1 MVEIRDE
8 DWLYRRLHTACFR
21 KDGSVSSVAFMT
33 NSFPDAQ
40 VSVDLA
46 RLTTPEAS
54 VNREGK
60 GRRKL
65 GQLQARGPRDL
76 GLEVVHDP
84 LDGNVSHSLILG
96 ATTKGMCRRLAKLV
110 EVVPGVESR
119 E

>member
-1 MVEIRDE
+1 MVEIRDD
-8 DWLYRRLHTACFR
+8 DWLYRRLHAACIK

-40 VSVDLA
+40 ASVDLA
-46 RLTTPEAS
+46 RLTTPEES

-65 GQLQARGPRDL
+65 GQLQARGPKYL
-76 GLEVVHDP
+76 GLDVVHDP
-84 LDGNVSHSLILG
+84 LDDNIAHSLILG
-96 ATTKGMCRRLAKLV
+96 ATTKDICRRLAKLV
-110 EVVPGVESR
+110 EIVPGVETS

>member
-1 MVEIRDE
+1 MVEIHDD
-8 DWLYRRLHTACFR
+8 DWLYRRLHAACFK

-33 NSFPDAQ
+33 NNFPDGQA
-40 VSVDLA
+40 SVDLA

-65 GQLQARGPRDL
+65 GQLQARGPRAL

-84 LDGNVSHSLILG
+84 LDDN
-96 ATTKGMCRRLAKLV
+96 
-110 EVVPGVESR
+110 ESR
-119 E
+119 CSAIFGLCRGWLVA

>member
-1 MVEIRDE
+1 MVEIHDD
-8 DWLYRRLHTACFR
+8 DWLYRRLHAACFK

-33 NSFPDAQ
+33 NNFPDGQA
-40 VSVDLA
+40 SVDLA
-46 RLTTPEAS
+46 RLATPEAS

-65 GQLQARGPRDL
+65 GQLQARGPRAL

-84 LDGNVSHSLILG
+84 LDDNESHSLILG
-96 ATTKGMCRRLAKLV
+96 ADSKAMCRKLARLV

>member
-1 MVEIRDE
+1 MVEILDV
-8 DWLYRRLHTACFR
+8 DWLYRRLHAACFK

-33 NSFPDAQ
+33 NNFPDGQA
-40 VSVDLA
+40 SVDLA
-46 RLTTPEAS
+46 RLTTPEES

-76 GLEVVHDP
+76 GLKVIHDP
-84 LDGNVSHSLILG
+84 LADNDAHSLILG
-96 ATTKGMCRRLAKLV
+96 ATTKGMCRQLARLV

>member
-1 MVEIRDE
+1 LVEILDE
-8 DWLYRRLHTACFR
+8 DWLYRRLHLACFR

-33 NSFPDAQ
+33 RGFPDNEA
-40 VSVDLA
+40 SVDLA
-46 RLTTPEAS
+46 KLTTPEES

-84 LDGNVSHSLILG
+84 LDDNDAHSLILG
-96 ATTKGMCRRLAKLV
+96 ADSKAMCRRLV
-110 EVVPGVESR
+110 QVVPGVESR
-119 E
+119 N

>member
-1 MVEIRDE
+1 LVEILDE
-8 DWLYRRLHTACFR
+8 DWLYRRLHAACFK

-33 NSFPDAQ
+33 NTFPEGQA
-40 VSVDLA
+40 SVDLA
-46 RLTTPEAS
+46 KLTTPEER

-84 LDGNVSHSLILG
+84 LADNHAHSLILG
-96 ATTKGMCRRLAKLV
+96 ADSKAMCRKLARLV